1 MQNIDP
7 RRQVYDEETFVFP
20 MWRKRAKRAA
30 EGYGSYVLGDSM
42 DKWHNVA
49 DSVEIPLML
58 FSGKCA
64 EQVRENWCICT
75 VLR

>member
-1 MQNIDP
+1 M
-7 RRQVYDEETFVFP
+7 FP

-64 EQVRENWCICT
+64 EQVRENWYLYCT
-75 VLR
+75 EITGYVHLLYTYTVM